1 MHDSVWVMLN
11 DTEKAVL
18 RATEPEALDGL
29 DEDEL
34 SELHDRVRR
43 ARNKYTRLYRR
54 RAAEQ
59 VDSDAAR
66 GRAHAAHARTLVK
79 AEAFEERLDVVSQH
93 LAKAAR
99 ASARELK
106 AEERWKK
113 DKAAGEKDVLAKIA
127 AMKGSDRTMARRI
140 HAIVTESAPD
150 LSPRTWYGMPAYAK
164 DGKVVCFFQDA
175 AKFNEGIGP
184 QGGRLGM
191 VQSIVQG
198 DEGEGSGPVGKL
210 DVLHI
215 GVRHHFVRK
224 QGGKLLEIV
233 GAHAAAPSSEVESVV
248 EVAP

>member
-1 MHDSVWVMLN
+1 MHDSVWAMLN

-59 VDSDAAR
+59 VDSDATR

-79 AEAFEERLDVVSQH
+79 AEAFEERLAVVSQH

-106 AEERWKK
+106 AARVAGARSSGSSGDGAARRASTAKRSGARTKGGARTK
-113 DKAAGEKDVLAKIA
+113 DGARPSGTSTRRAPTRTPITKRASASARAAG
-127 AMKGSDRTMARRI
+127 RR
-140 HAIVTESAPD
+140 
-150 LSPRTWYGMPAYAK
+150 
-164 DGKVVCFFQDA
+164 
-175 AKFNEGIGP
+175 
-184 QGGRLGM
+184 
-191 VQSIVQG
+191 
-198 DEGEGSGPVGKL
+198 
-210 DVLHI
+210 
-215 GVRHHFVRK
+215 
-224 QGGKLLEIV
+224 
-233 GAHAAAPSSEVESVV
+233 AAA
-248 EVAP
+248 ARDAK